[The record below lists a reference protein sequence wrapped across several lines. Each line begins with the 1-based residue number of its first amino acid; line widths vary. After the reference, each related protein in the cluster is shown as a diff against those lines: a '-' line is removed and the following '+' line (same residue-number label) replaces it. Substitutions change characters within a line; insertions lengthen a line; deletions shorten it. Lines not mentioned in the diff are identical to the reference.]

1 MSNGDRRETGDITEP
16 REGKNP
22 SMAEYVKHLL
32 RYSRAFAE
40 HSCFIFFMTNLL
52 RRQMCLMRGKVFA
65 KHCAKDLTVDQL
77 KKAMENGDSSVFN
90 KLMHFSAPI
99 PGTMQYM
106 RHQMNLCLSYTKW
119 LRIKSEDRE
128 TFNFFQTFSAA
139 DLHAHDLHV
148 LLPGHEKYLGKIPCD
163 NVDAMPEDQRHMYID
178 SKEDNRL
185 RAEAVRNNPDIVD
198 MWFVNRIE
206 KMLKHVF
213 GDALRVEDYIVRYE
227 VQHRGTGTQ
236 FNRKS
241 FG

>member
-1 MSNGDRRETGDITEP
+1 
-16 REGKNP
+16 
-22 SMAEYVKHLL
+22 
-32 RYSRAFAE
+32 
-40 HSCFIFFMTNLL
+40 
-52 RRQMCLMRGKVFA
+52 
-65 KHCAKDLTVDQL
+65 
-77 KKAMENGDSSVFN
+77 
-90 KLMHFSAPI
+90 
-99 PGTMQYM
+99 
-106 RHQMNLCLSYTKW
+106 MNLCLSYTKW

-227 VQHRGTGTQ
+227 AQHRGTGTQ